1 MIAML
6 QKKWKNLPAA
16 LRTVLT
22 LLAVLALAALLTTV
36 RHNAS
41 AYRTGVW
48 DTGSQTLIYG
58 RMHQMEQG
66 QRAPGGFLGVYTED
80 WSDDQNRSWFR
91 EDTPPMRRSSAP
103 TPTSP
108 ACRAGRWAG

>member
-16 LRTVLT
+16 LRTELT
-22 LLAVLALAALLTTV
+22 LLAVLALAVLLTTV

-66 QRAPGGFLGVYTED
+66 QRAPAAF
-80 WSDDQNRSWFR
+80 W
-91 EDTPPMRRSSAP
+91 
-103 TPTSP
+103 
-108 ACRAGRWAG
+108 ACIPRGLER